1 MSKVFSFTGT
11 DDFLPGG
18 PIYPNPK
25 EPSLFLSR
33 GRQVDVYF
41 PLQKQSRFSVPFD
54 ISGEWFE
61 QKQKQKPKTSIESL
75 PDECLFEILRRL
87 PSGQDRSICASVS
100 KRWLMLLS
108 SICKNEICINEITRN
123 ENEGE
128 DQEYSD
134 EGYLSRNLEGK
145 KATDVRLAAIAVGT
159 ACRGGLGKLSI
170 RGSNSDRGV
179 TNVGLKAIAHGCPS
193 LKIFSVWDVATINDE
208 GLIEIASGCH
218 QLEKLDLCKCPKISD
233 KALIAVA
240 KNCPNLTELSIESCP
255 SIGNEGLIAIG
266 KSCPNL
272 RSISI
277 KDCSGV
283 GDQGI
288 SGLLSAASF
297 VLSKVKLQSLMV
309 SDLSLAVIGHYGFAV
324 TDLVLSCLPNVS
336 EKGFWVMGNGR
347 GLQKLTSIT
356 IECCQGA
363 TDTGLEAIG
372 KGCPNVQNFQLRK
385 CAFLSDKGLVSFTKA
400 APSIESLQLEACHRI
415 TQIGLFGVF
424 FNCGAKL
431 KVLTLISCYGIKNLN
446 MELPAISPSESIWSL
461 SIRDCPGFDNA
472 TLALL
477 GKLCPRLQHVELSGL
492 QGVTDAGFL
501 PLLES
506 SEAGLVK
513 VNIRG
518 CINVTDRVVL
528 SMVNSHGWTL
538 EVLNLDGCIRVS
550 DASLMAIAGNCPL
563 LSDLDVSK
571 CAITDTG
578 IAALARG
585 KQLNLEVLSLAGCS
599 LVSDKSL
606 PALKKLGDSL
616 AGLNIKRCNAIST
629 RSVDMLLEHLWMC
642 DILY

>member
-1 MSKVFSFTGT
+1 MSQVFTFTGT
-11 DDFLPGG
+11 DDFCPGG

-25 EPSLFLSR
+25 ESNHFLSL
-33 GRQVDVYF
+33 GRQINVYF
-41 PLQKQSRFSVPFD
+41 PLQKRSRINVPFD
-54 ISGEWFE
+54 INGEWF
-61 QKQKQKPKTSIESL
+61 QQNQKPKTTIESL

-87 PSGQDRSICASVS
+87 PPGPDRSICASVS

-108 SICKNEICINEITRN
+108 SICKNEIYSIESTKN
-123 ENEGE
+123 ENEGD
-128 DQEYSD
+128 DQEFSD
-134 EGYLSRNLEGK
+134 EGYLSRSLEGK

-159 ACRGGLGKLSI
+159 ASRGGLGKLTI

-179 TNVGLKAIAHGCPS
+179 TNVGLKAVAHGCPS
-193 LKIFSVWDVATINDE
+193 LKVFSVWDVATVDDE
-208 GLIEIASGCH
+208 GLIEVASGCH

-233 KALIAVA
+233 RALIAVA
-240 KNCPNLTELSIESCP
+240 KNCQKLTELSIESCP

-266 KSCPNL
+266 KWCPNL

-288 SGLLSAASF
+288 SGLLSSASF
-297 VLSKVKLQSLMV
+297 VLTKVKLQSLIV
-309 SDLSLAVIGHYGFAV
+309 SDISLAVIGHYGVAV

-356 IECCQGA
+356 IECCKGA

-372 KGCPNVQNFQLRK
+372 KGCPNVKNFQLRK

-400 APSIESLQLEACHRI
+400 APSIEILQLEECHRI
-415 TQIGLFGVF
+415 SQIGLFGVF

-431 KVLTLISCYGIKNLN
+431 KVLTLISCYGIKDLN
-446 MELPAISPSESIWSL
+446 VELPAISRSESIRSL
-461 SIRDCPGFDNA
+461 TIRDCPGFGNA
-472 TLALL
+472 TFALL
-477 GKLCPRLQHVELSGL
+477 GKLCPQLQHVELSGL

-501 PLLES
+501 PLLEN

-513 VNIRG
+513 VNISS
-518 CINVTDRVVL
+518 CKNVTDRLVL
-528 SMVNSHGWTL
+528 SMVKSHGWTL
-538 EVLNLDGCIRVS
+538 EVLNLNGCTRVS

-585 KQLNLEVLSLAGCS
+585 KLLNLEILSLAGCTM
-599 LVSDKSL
+599 VSDKSL
-606 PALKKLGDSL
+606 PALKKLGHSL
-616 AGLNIKRCNAIST
+616 AGLNIKRCNALST
-629 RSVDMLLEHLWMC
+629 RSLDVLLENLWMC
-642 DILY
+642 DILC